1 MDRIGGW
8 LSGCTKRLIDTDN
21 KTVTV
26 FTFSELVIEN
36 RRNISAENVQ

>member
-8 LSGCTKRLIDTDN
+8 LSEYTKSLIDTDN
-21 KTVTV
+21 KTATV

-36 RRNISAENVQ
+36 RRHISAENVQ